1 MMGSGKSAVGRA
13 LAARSDVPFIDTDLM
28 VELESGRSVAEVF
41 VSEGESGFRLR
52 ESSAIEA
59 AASVSHAVVATGGG
73 AILDAGNV
81 RIMKSTGP
89 VVWLQAPPTVL
100 AARIGDASTRPLL
113 ANPGSNSPGLN
124 GPDAVQRLSVLL
136 ADRQEAYEAAADHI
150 VSTDDVALDE
160 VVKLVEEIWIAS

>member
-13 LAARSDVPFIDTDLM
+13 LAARSDVPFIDTDLI
-28 VELESGRSVAEVF
+28 VELEAGRSVAEVF
-41 VSEGESGFRLR
+41 VSEGEYGFRLR

-73 AILDAGNV
+73 AVLDPGNV
-81 RIMKSTGP
+81 RIMKSVGP

-100 AARIGDASTRPLL
+100 AARIGDTSTRPLL
-113 ANPGSNSPGLN
+113 ANPGSD
-124 GPDAVQRLSVLL
+124 GPDAVQSLAVLL
-136 ADRQEAYEAAADHI
+136 ADRHEAYEAAADHI
-150 VSTDDVALDE
+150 VSTDGVALDE